1 MTKTS
6 KFLKIMCATA
16 QRWKETITS
25 AAEPDVER
33 AKALLKKADKDS
45 SVFVVE
51 SPLQFYIAQAVI
63 RGRLSKKT
71 AAEWCVN
78 RFDIDPAFIA
88 PLKRSGGVRDLVHL
102 TNRWSSGSANSV
114 QAMMLRDFM
123 KCVWSTTSGKPLELD
138 SRSRWRRQ
146 EMDASTFATRLCDVM
161 QLYRKFIL
169 PETRSTGPYYYSEVD
184 NAINF
189 SNHSGAISRASMSL
203 YSALSNSAQDLLND
217 AYDPIA
223 HFHDVTQAEMIAKMM
238 GMKDERLTWRYEIF
252 HHVPAVMRFG
262 CAFLIIGKKPT
273 LHLSGN
279 SLHNDAGPSV
289 EWADGK
295 KEWHIDGHE
304 LAQYGREIVLE
315 PEKLTGKMLD
325 EIRNEENR
333 RIAIDKIGWGKYLA
347 EIGATVADRREN
359 WVDNTVEALI
369 VPPEPKKETGRHVPD
384 MPMRMLL
391 SCRSTGRKYFL
402 AVPKKVALN
411 DLDKIDAAIKR
422 AETAGRGWT
431 AETPTQ
437 TIRNC
442 EDAQNWFA
450 GGAVTA
456 LLPYAKHQ
464 IRIVGAS

>member
-1 MTKTS
+1 
-6 KFLKIMCATA
+6 MCATA

-25 AAEPDVER
+25 AAEPDIER

-71 AAEWCVN
+71 ATEWCVN

-123 KCVWSTTSGKPLELD
+123 KCAWSTTSGKPLGLD
-138 SRSRWRRQ
+138 SRSGWRRQ
-146 EMDASTFATRLCDVM
+146 EMDAATFATRLCDVM
-161 QLYRKFIL
+161 QLYRKFL
-169 PETRSTGPYYYSEVD
+169 PPETRSTGPYYYSEID

-279 SLHNDAGPSV
+279 ALHNDAGPSV

-402 AVPKKVALN
+402 AVPKKVAIT
-411 DLDKIDAAIKR
+411 DLDKLDAAIKR
-422 AETAGRGWT
+422 AETAGRGW
-431 AETPTQ
+431 AADTPTQ

-450 GGAVTA
+450 GGAVTT

>member
-1 MTKTS
+1 VTKTS

-25 AAEPDVER
+25 AAEPDIER

-71 AAEWCVN
+71 ATEWCVN

-123 KCVWSTTSGKPLELD
+123 KCAWSTTSGKPLGLD
-138 SRSRWRRQ
+138 SRSGWRRQ
-146 EMDASTFATRLCDVM
+146 EMDAATFATRLCDVM
-161 QLYRKFIL
+161 QLYRKFL
-169 PETRSTGPYYYSEVD
+169 PPETRSTGPYYYSEID

-279 SLHNDAGPSV
+279 ALHNDAGPSV

-402 AVPKKVALN
+402 AVPKKVAIT
-411 DLDKIDAAIKR
+411 DLDKLDAAIKR
-422 AETAGRGWT
+422 AETAGRGW
-431 AETPTQ
+431 AADTPTQ

-450 GGAVTA
+450 GGAVTT